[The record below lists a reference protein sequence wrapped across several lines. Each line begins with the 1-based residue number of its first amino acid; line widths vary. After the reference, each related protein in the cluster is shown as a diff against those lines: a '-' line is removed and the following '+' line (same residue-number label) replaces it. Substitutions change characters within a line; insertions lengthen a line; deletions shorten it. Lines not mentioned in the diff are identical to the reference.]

1 MRHPETELNAFV
13 QGELNGPEY
22 DRVAQHLAA
31 CADCRAVRDDFQ
43 RILETLGR
51 TVPAPPAVA
60 WARYRAE
67 LQAKRRARATRSG
80 HAWWRW
86 PVPLALATGLAAVL
100 VFLAL
105 EGGIR
110 TFEHRTASGFD
121 EATIGRRLE
130 LLRDYRVVERL
141 DLLEDW
147 DILRSVEVPNG
158 QREG

>member
-147 DILRSVEVPNG
+147 EILRSLEVPNG

>member
-1 MRHPETELNAFV
+1 MRHTETELSAFV

-67 LQAKRRARATRSG
+67 LQAKRRARDTRSG

-147 DILRSVEVPNG
+147 DILRSLEVPNG